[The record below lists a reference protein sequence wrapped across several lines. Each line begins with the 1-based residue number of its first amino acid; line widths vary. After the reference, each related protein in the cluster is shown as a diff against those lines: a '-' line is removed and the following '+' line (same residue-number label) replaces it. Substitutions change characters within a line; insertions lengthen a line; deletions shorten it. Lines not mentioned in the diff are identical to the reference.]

1 MADELERR
9 REECIQLRTL
19 LSSRTHGIMQPL
31 ADDPYGGDT
40 DMINEDGELQMAYKT
55 QKDLNKWVVGMA
67 GDGQVGVALGWCIN
81 EYNRIQ
87 TSWQYRMVFICFLC
101 RQTCVIISSAHPN
114 LTLLGIYESGLKKTS
129 FHFFLCVLSLRSSW
143 SSLAVPSPV

>member
-1 MADELERR
+1 MIASFNSSWIPHHCPLLFAAQFEAMADELERR

-55 QKDLNKWVVGMA
+55 QKDLNKWVVGLA
-67 GDGQVGVALGWCIN
+67 GDGQVGVALGWCITDDN
-81 EYNRIQ
+81 CIQ
-87 TSWQYRMVFICFLC
+87 ISWQYCMIFICFFAVKL
-101 RQTCVIISSAHPN
+101 
-114 LTLLGIYESGLKKTS
+114 
-129 FHFFLCVLSLRSSW
+129 VLSLGVLRPGLM
-143 SSLAVPSPV
+143 SLDIKVA